1 MSQDEAFKRTIV
13 AASCPGGIARQFRVQ
28 VASGE
33 TSSSW
38 KLVGSFRDGH
48 KAGECAARHEQA
60 GQTTRVVA
68 CNSLPTAA

>member
-1 MSQDEAFKRTIV
+1 MSKDETTNVTIV

-33 TSSSW
+33 TPSSW
-38 KLVGSFRDGH
+38 KLVGSFLDRH
-48 KAGECAARHEQA
+48 KAGECAARHQEA

-68 CNSLPTAA
+68 CSALPTAA